1 MTGVVLEHG
10 VRGAYVTVKLW
21 NGDAE
26 IVWRGLP
33 HQARHIAEKLNE
45 HADKA
50 EAVRRNAETTTAA
63 V

>member
-1 MTGVVLEHG
+1 MTTILEHG
-10 VRGAYVTVKLW
+10 TRGAYVLVKLW
-21 NGDAE
+21 DGDAE
-26 IVWRGLP
+26 VQWRGSP
-33 HQARHIAEKLNE
+33 KQARNVAEKLLE